1 MAGVV
6 ATQRC
11 TMPPPSSELLAL
23 ASILQARKAHRP
35 GGDVFKAVVQW
46 PLGASC
52 ADGLP
57 GIALRHTCPGWHFI
71 ALPESH
77 AELHVHVGEIGRSQ
91 RDLHGHVDWC
101 WPSGAFVQHTPQAT
115 RRAKRVAVVGAGLA
129 GSAVAHALCSHGTE
143 VHLYD
148 AASGPAQGASGNW
161 AGAFHPHITRGD
173 SPLSQLTRLGF
184 EYTLHALQSLTEQG
198 LLKQGEDWD
207 TPGHF
212 QSLPQD
218 EAARM
223 QETLG
228 LLNFPTSLVSWVAP
242 GQWPGTP
249 LGGLYFPQ
257 GGWVRPARWVEA
269 NLQACGQLLHVHYN
283 ARLNHLNALAEEF
296 DAVVVAAA
304 EHTLALAPMAGAQL
318 GMVKG
323 QISLHRAVQPLPA
336 VLSGETYAIGPQ
348 GADWLV
354 LGATYERPVGNMEPT
369 HAADAHNFACFKT
382 AFPELPLG
390 PLQDHRCA
398 VRAVWHD
405 RLPAI
410 GPLPEADQT
419 HACPVYLST
428 GFASRGLLWAAMAG
442 QVLAG
447 YCTGQPLLHALLRRV
462 LPRAAKVGRA
472 SLPAD

>member
-1 MAGVV
+1 
-6 ATQRC
+6 
-11 TMPPPSSELLAL
+11 MPPPLSELEAL
-23 ASILQARKAHRP
+23 ANILEAREANRP
-35 GGDVFKAVVQW
+35 GGSVFKAVVQW
-46 PLGASC
+46 PVGTDRLDS
-52 ADGLP
+52 LP
-57 GIALRHTCPGWHFI
+57 GIALPHSSPGWHFI
-71 ALPESH
+71 ALPGSH
-77 AELHVHVGEIGRSQ
+77 AELHAHVGEPGRTQ
-91 RDLHGHVDWC
+91 REVHGPVDWC
-101 WPSGAFVQHTPQAT
+101 WPSGAFVKHNAQA
-115 RRAKRVAVVGAGLA
+115 AVQASRVAVVGAGLA
-129 GSAVAHALCSHGTE
+129 GSAVARALCGHGIE

-184 EYTLHALQSLTEQG
+184 EHTLHALQTLTAQG
-198 LLKQGEDWD
+198 LLKQGEDWG

-212 QSLPQD
+212 QSLPHD
-218 EAARM
+218 ETARM

-228 LLNFPTSLVSWVAP
+228 LLNFPTTLVQWVGP

-257 GGWVRPARWVEA
+257 GGWVRPVRWVEA
-269 NLQACGQLLHVHYN
+269 NLQACGGLLHTHFN
-283 ARLNHLNALAEEF
+283 ARLNHLNTLASEY

-304 EHTLALAPMAGAQL
+304 EHTLTLAPMAGAQL

-323 QISLHRAVQPLPA
+323 QISVHRAAQPLPA

-369 HAADAHNFACFKT
+369 HEADEHNVNRFKT
-382 AFPELPLG
+382 AFPNVPLG

-410 GPLPEADQT
+410 GPLPQADQT
-419 HACPVYLST
+419 HACPVYLCT

-442 QVLAG
+442 HVLAG
-447 YCTGQPLLHALLRRV
+447 YCTGQPLLHGLLRRV
-462 LPRAAKVGRA
+462 LPRVAKVGSSLARA
-472 SLPAD
+472 D